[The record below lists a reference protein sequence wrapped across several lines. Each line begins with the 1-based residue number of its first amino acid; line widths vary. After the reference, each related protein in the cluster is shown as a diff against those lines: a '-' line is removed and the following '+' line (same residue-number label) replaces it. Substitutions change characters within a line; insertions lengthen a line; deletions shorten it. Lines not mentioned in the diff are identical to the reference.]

1 MELRHLRYFT
11 AVARHLSFS
20 AAARS
25 IHVAQPALS
34 ETVRDLEDELGVQ
47 LLARTRQSVK
57 LTAAGAVFLR
67 EAESILRAAQEAQR
81 LAQQAARG
89 ETGRVAIGFLA
100 PPTAPFLPALVREF
114 RASRPGVEVALLEF
128 TPRELQEA
136 LAEGRIDVGFT
147 RPVLDSAWRVP
158 VHVTTL
164 FADALSAV
172 IPRDHR
178 LARATGALATRELR
192 REDMVLVE
200 RENAPW
206 FYDMVIATCRRAGFS
221 PRIVSSPDYM
231 STALLLV
238 EAGLGCSIVP
248 CSTAQHRRDLD
259 VVFRRLK
266 PQPKPVPLNLVWP
279 RGEEAPAARA
289 FRELVM
295 ARQGDIA
302 RQMSERL

>member
-34 ETVRDLEDELGVQ
+34 ETVQDLEEELGVQ

-57 LTAAGAVFLR
+57 LTAAGTVFLR
-67 EAESILRAAQEAQR
+67 EAEAILRAAEEARR

-100 PPTAPFLPALVREF
+100 PPTAPFLPALVKEF
-114 RASRPGVEVALLEF
+114 RATRPGVDVALLEL
-128 TPRELQEA
+128 TPRELQVA

-147 RPVLDSAWRVP
+147 RPVLDSAWRIP
-158 VHVTTL
+158 VQAETL
-164 FADALSAV
+164 FADELSAV
-172 IPRDHR
+172 IPRGHR
-178 LARATGALATRELR
+178 LGRAATALATRELR

-200 RENAPW
+200 RDNAPW

-221 PRIVSSPDYM
+221 PRIVASPDYM

-248 CSTAQHRRDLD
+248 SSTAQHRRELD
-259 VVFRRLK
+259 VVFRRLT

-279 RGEEAPAARA
+279 KGDEAPAARA
-289 FRELVM
+289 FRELVL
-295 ARQGDIA
+295 ARRGEIA
-302 RQMSERL
+302 RRMSERA

>member
-20 AAARS
+20 AAARA

-34 ETVRDLEDELGVQ
+34 ETVQDLEAELGAQ

-57 LTAAGAVFLR
+57 LTAAGTVFLR
-67 EAESILRAAQEAQR
+67 EAESILRAADEAR
-81 LAQQAARG
+81 RMAQQAARG

-114 RASRPGVEVALLEF
+114 RATRPGVEVVLLEF
-128 TPRELQEA
+128 TPRELQLA
-136 LAEGRIDVGFT
+136 LAEGRIDLGFT
-147 RPVLDSAWRVP
+147 RPVLDSAWRIP
-158 VHVTTL
+158 VQGETL

-172 IPRDHR
+172 IPRGHR
-178 LARATGALATRELR
+178 LAKSTAPLPTTELR
-192 REDMVLVE
+192 REDLVLVE
-200 RENAPW
+200 RDNAPW

-238 EAGLGCSIVP
+238 EAGTGCSIVP

-259 VVFRRLK
+259 IVFRRLT

-279 RGEEAPAARA
+279 KGDEAPAARA
-289 FRELVM
+289 FRELVL
-295 ARQGDIA
+295 ARRDEIA
-302 RQMSERL
+302 RRMEQRV